1 MVDDTCGAG
10 FDHRG
15 AKGAAIEDVKKLAQ
29 LLTPQL
35 ARNTR
40 IQSRVLAS
48 LGRYG
53 ALSHAISRL
62 PDAYFALG
70 AQGTI
75 LDHNPAALDI
85 LKSSSDSIAVHNGR
99 LVGANPTIRSA
110 LTKALAWCA
119 CHRGGTGASREAAPA
134 PIVFYRDNG
143 RVPIA
148 MRIVPVG
155 RALVN
160 AGIPEGP
167 VAIAWLV
174 DTGLLGGEVE
184 CLRKMFRLTQA
195 EARLTAAL
203 ADGASLVEAAS
214 RVDITRSTAKSH
226 LDSIFAKTGCR
237 RQAQLVRLI
246 ACLRGLV

>member
-1 MVDDTCGAG
+1 MTGVLRPSMIA
-10 FDHRG
+10 G
-15 AKGAAIEDVKKLAQ
+15 AKGAAIDDVKKLAQ

-40 IQSRVLAS
+40 IHARVVAS

-70 AQGTI
+70 AQGSI
-75 LDHNPAALDI
+75 LDHNPAALEL
-85 LKSSSDSIAVHNGR
+85 LKGCAGSIAVHNGR
-99 LVGANPTIRSA
+99 LVGSNPTMRAA

-119 CHRGGTGASREAAPA
+119 SNRGGTGASREAAPA
-134 PIVFYRDNG
+134 PIIFYRGDA

-148 MRIVPVG
+148 MRIVPVA
-155 RALVN
+155 RALMN
-160 AGIPEGP
+160 AGILEGP

-174 DTGLLGGEVE
+174 DTGLLGEEVD

-195 EARLTAAL
+195 EARLVGAL

-214 RVDITRSTAKSH
+214 RVEITRSTAKSH
-226 LDSIFAKTGCR
+226 LDAIFAKTGCR
-237 RQAQLVRLI
+237 RQAQLVRLV
-246 ACLRGLV
+246 ACLRGLA

>member
-1 MVDDTCGAG
+1 VRRQPRGQGGA
-10 FDHRG
+10 F
-15 AKGAAIEDVKKLAQ
+15 IEDVKKLTQ

-40 IQSRVLAS
+40 AQPHVLAS

-53 ALSHAISRL
+53 ALSCAVSRL
-62 PDAYFALG
+62 PDAYFALD
-70 AQGTI
+70 AQGAI
-75 LDHNPAALDI
+75 LDHNPAALEI
-85 LKSSSDSIAVHNGR
+85 LKGSRDSIAVRNQR
-99 LVGANPTIRSA
+99 LTGVDAGIRTA

-119 CHRGGTGASREAAPA
+119 SHRGGAGSREPA
-134 PIVFYRDNG
+134 PPPILFYRGPD

-148 MRIVPVG
+148 MRIVPVA
-155 RALVN
+155 RALMT
-160 AGIPEGP
+160 AGLTEGP
-167 VAIAWLV
+167 VAIVWLV

-184 CLRKMFRLTQA
+184 CLRKMFRLTQG
-195 EARLTAAL
+195 EARLTEAL

-226 LDSIFAKTGCR
+226 LDAIFAKTGCR

-246 ACLRGLV
+246 ACLRGLA